1 MSSDKD
7 PAHLEVRDPKA
18 MRALAHPLRMALIE
32 AIGAS
37 ETRTL
42 TATQASELLGES
54 PANCAFHLRTLAKYG
69 FLEEAGGGRGR
80 ERPWRLAF
88 RGMELAP
95 PWPDQESKLAA
106 EAAASIWIERW
117 MARARERLMRGLS
130 YPAEWQEAAI
140 ASESAVYLTAQE
152 AKDLSQ
158 AMRALIEPYRERWHA
173 AALRPPGSLPHELLV
188 FGYPLT
194 DPPVTER

>member
-1 MSSDKD
+1 
-7 PAHLEVRDPKA
+7 
-18 MRALAHPLRMALIE
+18 
-32 AIGAS
+32 
-37 ETRTL
+37 
-42 TATQASELLGES
+42 
-54 PANCAFHLRTLAKYG
+54 
-69 FLEEAGGGRGR
+69 
-80 ERPWRLAF
+80 
-88 RGMELAP
+88 
-95 PWPDQESKLAA
+95 
-106 EAAASIWIERW
+106 
-117 MARARERLMRGLS
+117 MRGLS

-194 DPPVTER
+194 DPPATER